1 MQMMNMDIRKEI
13 ETLAIWYIPVMII
26 MVIASGLYA
35 GYFKGILSSGQTS
48 IGSTLSFL
56 TLVPALIKLAD
67 NVVIAI
73 WLYFMAKKEGG
84 RTLLW
89 FLFGVVAHLFAA
101 IIYIGLRL
109 YEQQASNNP
118 LMRSLGDASRPEAN

>member
-1 MQMMNMDIRKEI
+1 MNMDIRKEI

-35 GYFKGILSSGQTS
+35 GYFKEILSSGQTS

-56 TLVPALIKLAD
+56 ALVPALIKLAD

-109 YEQQASNNP
+109 YEQQAFNNP
-118 LMRSLGDASRPEAN
+118 LMRDLGDASRPEAH